1 LAGYSLP
8 WPYASLSRTQ
18 CNARVQILRY
28 RAVRPTQTVS
38 NIISLLSASSYQL
51 ETEVEARASWGEI
64 VAPLSISSLQ
74 DFIDEEVRKRT
85 ELDSLI
91 EALSDSP
98 FFKTLD
104 SKPLTAIAE
113 ALQTEGRQQG
123 CGRFVHCD
131 CFYQSDTGLDRLF
144 VLSDSD
150 TQVTLSLQPAS
161 GGGAATRFRTGGLRL
176 LYSPSGLARS
186 LLSERQRQSI
196 SQAVHSFPCSLH
208 ARMPPD
214 GFWSIS
220 FASIAN
226 CLDAW
231 PEAKRHLLLQLWSH
245 INDTLLL
252 VLVEWLGLEAGS
264 FLETKFYED
273 LLSQEIDR
281 LADEV
286 AATSGANFASMSF
299 YERRPLYRRLAVR
312 LLEEISGTASP
323 SEGAEDH
330 ITIVYCSVAPD
341 KEALD
346 GFRAFLVLEGRL
358 ETTPTQATLGPG
370 KQQRSARLGRSC
382 PRTLRKVDC
391 HSWCDRLSTMLMT
404 KDDAKRDGSA
414 SARGGGGG
422 GVFYLF
428 RRFDGRD
435 VQHREFTR
443 GDCAGLIE
451 GLMESGAVSTCWSG
465 DIVAVRESRA
475 VSLPLSLARAWV
487 SNTRRLNIL
496 DRLLG
501 SMCEAQLDRQQQ
513 RLTRLQ
519 RRKQTR
525 LRVCRRDA
533 SDNGFKENNDDD
545 LGYAPDEDEKPVAHL
560 CLDAAH
566 GTDTAMVVSETDV
579 ERHFGRPADQLPDA
593 ALRNWLED
601 LELAFSVLVLV
612 STGPVTRW
620 TRMVLGF
627 LDCL

>member
-1 LAGYSLP
+1 
-8 WPYASLSRTQ
+8 
-18 CNARVQILRY
+18 
-28 RAVRPTQTVS
+28 
-38 NIISLLSASSYQL
+38 
-51 ETEVEARASWGEI
+51 
-64 VAPLSISSLQ
+64 
-74 DFIDEEVRKRT
+74 
-85 ELDSLI
+85 
-91 EALSDSP
+91 LSDSP

-286 AATSGANFASMSF
+286 AATSGVNFASMSF

-358 ETTPTQATLGPG
+358 ETTPTQATLGVSQGSSSVLPG
-370 KQQRSARLGRSC
+370 WVGLVPYFAQSRLPFQVR
-382 PRTLRKVDC
+382 PAVD
-391 HSWCDRLSTMLMT
+391 DADDE
-404 KDDAKRDGSA
+404 DDAKRDGSGVVGG
-414 SARGGGGG
+414 GGGGG
-422 GVFYLF
+422 GVVLAIISDALMDEMF
-428 RRFDGRD
+428 RSPKATESSSEAAVSFLLRQLTRQVFLYDMLINNRRLHRGDHLVRKGDPTETVEIVVSGRLRRD
-435 VQHREFTR
+435 VYSRR
-443 GDCAGLIE
+443 LPGLIE

-545 LGYAPDEDEKPVAHL
+545 LGYAPDEDEKPVAHVTAWLTRQRRRNRSRLVDPTRFNLNELLHHLQL

-566 GTDTAMVVSETDV
+566 GTATAMVVSETDV

-612 STGPVTRW
+612 STG
-620 TRMVLGF
+620 
-627 LDCL
+627 